1 MRKNYTFGL
10 LILVFLNCFSSF
22 SQVPPPNG
30 GPIDAVAETII
41 MSCNGSAVGSSV
53 SLVANDTLDGSP
65 VIIGPNGNVTLTNG
79 VLPNGFSV
87 DSFTGIISVTPN
99 TPIGSYQLS
108 YTICEVNQPNNCD
121 TITSTV
127 IVQSCGINAVD
138 DIFNVTLTPN
148 GATTPSLLLNDTLN
162 GVTAT
167 LNSVTITPL
176 SFLNYFSVNP
186 NNGGLFISSDTP
198 SGTYTFSYEI
208 CQLNTQPA
216 NCSIA
221 AFVLIVN
228 NPIFNASMQGTYADY
243 NNDGF
248 VNVGDVINYQIILT
262 NNGSTPITNLVPCQS
277 SLTVNGTLSSLPP
290 NSTDTISFTGFHVI
304 TQENINAGN
313 VFDFICI
320 CGDNGVQDCFDG
332 FNTVLAVSDGIKL
345 NAFIDLNNNGIKES
359 NEQNFPHG
367 NFNYSVNGGA
377 TTNLYSYNGIAYLY
391 ESNPATSYNLSFSLP
406 SQYSGFYTCNATYT
420 NVNVSVGSGITT
432 YNFPITVTPY
442 TDLAVYVHPYGASPR
457 PGFTYMN
464 RVTIVNQGNQ
474 TIAAGSV
481 TFDKSNI
488 VTITNVFPSVTNTPT
503 GFIGSFTNLAPFQS
517 KEFIVTMQ
525 VPTIPTVSLGQIITN
540 TALVTI
546 PTNDAIVSNNTST
559 ISQVIVGSYDPNDK
573 QESHG
578 GKILHSSFTAND
590 YLNYTIRFENTGTA
604 EAINIRV
611 EDILDSK
618 LDENSIR
625 MVASSHPYVL
635 DRVGSNLNWNFNG
648 VNLPPSIPNTQ
659 TGHGYIVFQV
669 KPKSGFAIGDVIPN
683 TANIYFDFNPA
694 IVTNTCTTE
703 FVSTLANENFTFNN
717 FKSFPNPVKNTL
729 KISNASPIE
738 TIEISSI
745 LGQKMISKKV
755 NDIQTEIDL
764 SQLSN
769 GIYFVKVTSQGSEK
783 TIKIVKE

>member
-1 MRKNYTFGL
+1 MRKNYTFGILFFVFGL
-10 LILVFLNCFSSF
+10 LNSF
-22 SQVPPPNG
+22 CSFGQVPPPNG

-41 MSCNGSAVGSSV
+41 MSCNGSTVGSTV
-53 SLVANDTLDGSP
+53 SLVANDTLDGLP
-65 VIIGPNGNVTLTNG
+65 VIVGPNGNTILTTG
-79 VLPNGFSV
+79 VLPDGISV
-87 DSFTGIISVTPN
+87 DLLTGIVSVTPN
-99 TPIGSYQLS
+99 VLIGVYPVT
-108 YTICEVNQPNNCD
+108 YTICEVAQPNCD
-121 TITSTV
+121 TVTSTLV
-127 IVQSCGINAVD
+127 VTSCAIDAVVD
-138 DIFNVTLTPN
+138 FFQISLTPN
-148 GATTPSLLLNDTLN
+148 GGITDSILANDTLN
-162 GVTAT
+162 GVPVFSNDVLLTLVNSDNGFT
-167 LNSVTITPL
+167 LNPDGTIYISPNVATGTYVL
-176 SFLNYFSVNP
+176 TYQICDVQNP
-186 NNGGLFISSDTP
+186 NNCDVGTVVISVDNNQLTVSLN
-198 SGTYTFSYEI
+198 GTYNDF
-208 CQLNTQPA
+208 
-216 NCSIA
+216 
-221 AFVLIVN
+221 
-228 NPIFNASMQGTYADY
+228 

-262 NNGSTPITNLVPCQS
+262 NNGSTAITNLVACQS

-290 NSTDTISFTGFHVI
+290 NSTDTTSFTGFHVI

-345 NAFIDLNNNGIKES
+345 NVFIDLNNNGIKDA

-367 NFNYSVNGGA
+367 NFNYTVNGGA
-377 TTNLYSYNGIAYLY
+377 TTNLYSYYGVAYLY

-406 SQYSGFYTCNATYT
+406 SQFSGFYTCSATYT

-432 YNFPITVTPY
+432 YNFPITVIPY

-481 TFDKSNI
+481 TFAKSDI

-540 TALVTI
+540 TASVTI
-546 PTNDAIVSNNTST
+546 PTNDAIVSNNTSAV
-559 ISQVIVGSYDPNDK
+559 SQVIVGSYDPNDK
-573 QESHG
+573 TESHG

-604 EAINIRV
+604 NAINIKV
-611 EDILDSK
+611 EDVLDSK
-618 LDENSIR
+618 LDETSIR

-635 DRVGSNLNWNFNG
+635 DRVGSNLKWNFNG
-648 VNLPPSIPNTQ
+648 VNLPPSVPNTQ

-669 KPKSGFAIGDVIPN
+669 KPKPGFAIGDVIPN

-703 FVSTLANENFTFNN
+703 FVSTLSNENFTFNN
-717 FKSFPNPVKNTL
+717 FKSFPNPVKNSLT
-729 KISNASPIE
+729 ISNASPIE
-738 TIEISSI
+738 TIEISSL

-769 GIYFVKVTSQGSEK
+769 GIYFVKVTSQGNEK

>member
-1 MRKNYTFGL
+1 MRKNYTFGIL
-10 LILVFLNCFSSF
+10 FLVFGLLNSF
-22 SQVPPPNG
+22 CSFGQVPPPNG

-41 MSCNGSAVGSSV
+41 MSCNGSTVGSTV
-53 SLVANDTLDGSP
+53 SLVANDTLDGLP
-65 VIIGPNGNVTLTNG
+65 VIVDPNGNATLSIV
-79 VLPNGFSV
+79 VLPDGISV
-87 DSFTGIISVTPN
+87 DALTGLVTVTPN
-99 TPIGSYQLS
+99 TPVGSYQLS
-108 YTICEVNQPNNCD
+108 YTICGVVLPTNCDTVTSTIVVQSCAITANDDINQISLTPNGGMTNSVLTNDMLNGVLVVPNNVLLTLINSEAGFTLNPDGTIYISPNVATGTYVLTYQICDVQNPNNCD
-121 TITSTV
+121 VGTV
-127 IVQSCGINAVD
+127 VISVD
-138 DIFNVTLTPN
+138 NNPLTV
-148 GATTPSLLLNDTLN
+148 SLN
-162 GVTAT
+162 GIY
-167 LNSVTITPL
+167 ND
-176 SFLNYFSVNP
+176 F
-186 NNGGLFISSDTP
+186 
-198 SGTYTFSYEI
+198 
-208 CQLNTQPA
+208 
-216 NCSIA
+216 
-221 AFVLIVN
+221 
-228 NPIFNASMQGTYADY
+228 

-262 NNGSTPITNLVPCQS
+262 NNGSTAITNLVACQL

-290 NSTDTISFTGFHVI
+290 NSTDTTSFTGFHVI

-345 NAFIDLNNNGIKES
+345 NVFIDLNNNGIKDA

-367 NFNYSVNGGA
+367 NFNYTVNGGA
-377 TTNLYSYNGIAYLY
+377 TTNLYSYYGVAYLY

-406 SQYSGFYTCNATYT
+406 SQFSGFYTCSATYT

-442 TDLAVYVHPYGASPR
+442 ADLAVYVHPYGASPR

-488 VTITNVFPSVTNTPT
+488 VTISNVFPSVTNTPT

-540 TALVTI
+540 TASVTI
-546 PTNDAIVSNNTST
+546 PTNDAIVSNNTSAV
-559 ISQVIVGSYDPNDK
+559 SQVIVGSYDPNDK
-573 QESHG
+573 TESHG

-604 EAINIRV
+604 NAINIKV
-611 EDILDSK
+611 EDVLDSK
-618 LDENSIR
+618 LDETSIR
-625 MVASSHPYVL
+625 MIASSHPYVL
-635 DRVGSNLNWNFNG
+635 DRVGSNLKWNFNG
-648 VNLPPSIPNTQ
+648 VNLPPSVPNTQ

-669 KPKSGFAIGDVIPN
+669 KPKPGFAIGDVIPN

-703 FVSTLANENFTFNN
+703 FVSTLSNENFTFNN

-729 KISNASPIE
+729 TISNASPIE
-738 TIEISSI
+738 AIEISSI

-769 GIYFVKVTSQGSEK
+769 GIYFVKVTSQGNEK
-783 TIKIVKE
+783 TIKIMKE